1 MQNDKVM
8 GSLKKIIF
16 LIVALPLWSGCIRE
30 DDVINTPQGNFEA
43 LWKIIDEQYC
53 FLEYKQIDWNAIH
66 TKYNKLITNNMTS
79 EGLFEVLGQM
89 LNELQDGHVNLA
101 SSHNVSY
108 YDAWYQDYPRNF
120 REDIVED
127 YYLGKASTDYRTAA
141 GIKYKI
147 FEDNIGYMRYES
159 FSSPIGN
166 GNLDEI
172 LSYLAVCNGLIID
185 VRSNGGGNVT
195 NSTRIAA
202 RFTNEKVLTGY
213 ISHKTGKG
221 HNDFSEPYPIYSE
234 PNDGVRWQKK
244 VVVLTN
250 RRSYSATNDFVN
262 QMRYLPNVT
271 IMGDKTG
278 GGSGMPFT
286 SELPNGWTVRFSASP
301 HFSVD
306 MEQIEWGIEPD
317 IKVDMLE
324 TDEANNIDTI
334 LEKAR
339 AFLSGKWTP
348 KGNK

>member
-1 MQNDKVM
+1 MTGGKMINDKM
-8 GSLKKIIF
+8 MEFLRKIGF
-16 LIVALPLWSGCIRE
+16 LFALLPLLSGCIRE
-30 DDVINTPQGNFEA
+30 EEVVNTPQGNFET

-66 TKYNKLITNNMTS
+66 NKYSKLVTNNMTS
-79 EGLFEVLGQM
+79 EGLFEVLRNM

-127 YYLGKASTDYRTAA
+127 YYLGKASSDYRTAA

-147 FEDNIGYMRYES
+147 LEDNIGYIRYES
-159 FSSPIGN
+159 FSSGIGN

-172 LSYLAVCNGLIID
+172 LSYLAVCNGVIID

-213 ISHKTGKG
+213 IRHKTGKG
-221 HNDFSEPYPIYSE
+221 HNDFSDPYPIYLE

-244 VVVLTN
+244 TVVLTN

-271 IMGDKTG
+271 TMGDKTG

-301 HFSVD
+301 HLSID
-306 MEQIEWGIEPD
+306 MEQIEWGIDPD
-317 IKVDMLE
+317 IKVDMLPA
-324 TDEANNIDTI
+324 DEANNIDTI
-334 LEKAR
+334 IEKAR
-339 AFLSGKWTP
+339 AFLNGK
-348 KGNK
+348 

>member
-1 MQNDKVM
+1 MITNRRNISV
-8 GSLKKIIF
+8 GSRC
-16 LIVALPLWSGCIRE
+16 LILLALLLLPAGCIRE
-30 DDVINTPQGNFEA
+30 DDVTNTPEGNFET
-43 LWKIIDEQYC
+43 LWKIIDEHYC
-53 FLEYKQIDWNAIH
+53 FLEYKQIDWDAIH
-66 TKYNKLITNNMTS
+66 TQYSKLITNNMSS
-79 EGLFEVLGQM
+79 EGLFEVLGKM

-141 GIKYKI
+141 GMKYKI
-147 FEDNIGYMRYES
+147 LEDNIGYIRYES
-159 FSSPIGN
+159 FSAGIGN
-166 GNLDEI
+166 GNLDEV

-185 VRSNGGGNVT
+185 VRNNGGGNVT

-221 HNDFSEPYPIYSE
+221 HNDFSEPYPIYLE
-234 PNDGVRWQKK
+234 PNEGVRWQKK

-262 QMRYLPNVT
+262 QMRCLPNVT

-301 HFSVD
+301 HYGLN
-306 MEQIEWGIEPD
+306 MEQIEWGIDPD
-317 IKVDMLE
+317 IKVDILPE
-324 TDEANNIDTI
+324 DEAASPPKDTI
-334 LEKAR
+334 IETAR
-339 AFLSGKWTP
+339 AFLSVK
-348 KGNK
+348 

>member
-1 MQNDKVM
+1 MITNRRNISV
-8 GSLKKIIF
+8 GSRCFIL
-16 LIVALPLWSGCIRE
+16 LALLLLPAGCIRE
-30 DDVINTPQGNFEA
+30 DDVTNTPEGNFET
-43 LWKIIDEQYC
+43 LWKIIDEHYC
-53 FLEYKQIDWNAIH
+53 FLEYKQIDWDAIH
-66 TKYNKLITNNMTS
+66 TQYSKLITNNMSS
-79 EGLFEVLGQM
+79 EGLFEVLGKM

-141 GIKYKI
+141 GMKYKI
-147 FEDNIGYMRYES
+147 LEDNIGYIRYES
-159 FSSPIGN
+159 FSAGIGN
-166 GNLDEI
+166 GNLDEV

-185 VRSNGGGNVT
+185 VRNNGGGNVT

-213 ISHKTGKG
+213 ISHKTGKV
-221 HNDFSEPYPIYSE
+221 HHDFSEPYPIYLE
-234 PNDGVRWQKK
+234 PNEGVRWQKK

-262 QMRYLPNVT
+262 QMRCLPNVT

-301 HFSVD
+301 HYGLN
-306 MEQIEWGIEPD
+306 MEQIEWGIDPD
-317 IKVDMLE
+317 IKVDILPE
-324 TDEANNIDTI
+324 DEAASPPKDTI
-334 LEKAR
+334 IETAR
-339 AFLSGKWTP
+339 AFLSVK
-348 KGNK
+348 